1 MTIDEVRKRYA
12 YCAQVP
18 VGKTML
24 KMRYTEDC
32 GFLLREVDRLTA
44 RLAAADHFVEVFRA
58 SHEAG
63 CPTIPEVMS
72 ALRKYDATRG
82 EEAEP

>member
-32 GFLLREVDRLTA
+32 GFLLREVDRLAA
-44 RLAAADHFVEVFRA
+44 RLAAADALLSTLAADDATRIRHCRA
-58 SHEAG
+58 IAAYFE
-63 CPTIPEVMS
+63 T
-72 ALRKYDATRG
+72 YDATK
-82 EEAEP
+82 EQP